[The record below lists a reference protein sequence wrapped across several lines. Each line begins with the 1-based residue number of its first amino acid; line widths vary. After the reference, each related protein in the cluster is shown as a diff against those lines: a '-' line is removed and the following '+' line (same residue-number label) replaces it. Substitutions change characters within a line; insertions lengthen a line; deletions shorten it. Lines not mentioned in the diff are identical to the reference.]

1 MERKLGLIVIGC
13 QVLLLAGCESTKYQE
28 GQRDLSLPI
37 NCATAEGDIR
47 MLQHEKAHV
56 QDQILAG
63 AKAIMPAAAVVGLV
77 TGSEGAN
84 VSMAIGDYNTKI
96 DEKIAAIKAACG
108 LD

>member
-1 MERKLGLIVIGC
+1 MKHGLITSMMGC
-13 QVLLLAGCESTKYQE
+13 LVLVLAGCANTKYQQGE
-28 GQRDLSLPI
+28 RALSLSI

-56 QDQILAG
+56 EDQMLAG
-63 AKAIMPAAAVVGLV
+63 AKAILPAAAVVGVV

-84 VSMAIGDYNTKI
+84 LSMATGDYNNRI
-96 DEKIAAIKAACG
+96 DARIAQIRQACG